1 MEKTKKGEKRGM
13 KKEAV
18 FICSPYRAAD
28 EKELAENVALAK
40 RVCRYALDTGSVPYA
55 PHLFFPQFVSEK
67 DERQKGM
74 EAGLEML
81 QRMDELWVVGNRISE
96 GMAQEITLAS
106 QKGIPVMTVVDPLVA
121 EEHLLDAVFGGKDYE
136 DE

>member
-1 MEKTKKGEKRGM
+1 M
-13 KKEAV
+13 KKKVV

-28 EKELAENVALAK
+28 EKELAENVALA
-40 RVCRYALDTGSVPYA
+40 RRACRYALDTDCVPYA

-67 DERQKGM
+67 DEREKGM

-81 QRMDELWVVGNRISE
+81 QRVDELWVVGNRVTE
-96 GMAQEITLAS
+96 GMAQEIALAS

-121 EEHLLDAVFGGKDYE
+121 EEHLLDAVFGGKE
-136 DE
+136 DEDEQD

>member
-1 MEKTKKGEKRGM
+1 MSKKKV
-13 KKEAV
+13 V

-28 EKELAENVALAK
+28 KKGLTDNIAMARRA
-40 RVCRYALDTGSVPYA
+40 CRYALDTGCVPYA

-81 QRMDELWVVGNRISE
+81 QHADEMWVVGNRISE
-96 GMAQEITLAS
+96 GMAQEIAFAS
-106 QKGIPVMTVVDPLVA
+106 QKGIPVISIVDPLVA

-136 DE
+136 DEE